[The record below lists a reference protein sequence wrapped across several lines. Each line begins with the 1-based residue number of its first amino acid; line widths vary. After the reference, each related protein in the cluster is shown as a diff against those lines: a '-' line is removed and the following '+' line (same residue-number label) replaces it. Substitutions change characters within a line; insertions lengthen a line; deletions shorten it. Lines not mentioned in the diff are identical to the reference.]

1 MFTARLSSVNDDAL
15 NTLTVTAKGV
25 GVLDVSETLTDGTDT
40 WTAASQLQHNLFG
53 VKGNPY
59 LIIQRMPKVK
69 ERPVQDKDG
78 SNYLN
83 TVLYGVKTFRD
94 NSYAMVN
101 VTIRCDAY
109 NA

>member
-1 MFTARLSSVNDDAL
+1 MA
-15 NTLTVTAKGV
+15 
-25 GVLDVSETLTDGTDT
+25 VSETFTDATDT
-40 WTAASQLQHNLFG
+40 WTAASRLQHQLFG

-59 LIIQRMPKVK
+59 LIMQRMPKVK

-94 NSYAMVN
+94 NSFAMVN
-101 VTIRCDAY
+101 VTIRADGFSV
-109 NA
+109 